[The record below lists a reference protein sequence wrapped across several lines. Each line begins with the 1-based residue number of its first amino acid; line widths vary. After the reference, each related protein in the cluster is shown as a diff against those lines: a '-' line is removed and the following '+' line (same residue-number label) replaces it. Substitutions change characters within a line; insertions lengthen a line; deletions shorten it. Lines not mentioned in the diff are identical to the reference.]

1 MENVV
6 IIPARGNSKGIK
18 KKNLLNFCSK
28 PLLYWSII
36 QAKKSKFKNHIY
48 ISSESDEIKKLCN
61 KMKVKFIKRPKKL
74 CSDTSSSESALI
86 HALKVI
92 GGKVKNIIFLQATSP
107 LRKPKDID
115 MAFNLFKKTKSDS
128 LMSAHKAEDFFDV
141 WKLKN
146 KKYIPMTIDYKN
158 RKPRQLFKEKHFLA
172 NGSIF
177 IFKKNILKK
186 FSNRLGGK
194 IMLYDM
200 EEWQSFQLD
209 NLKQKK
215 NMEMLFKSFLLKY
228 YV

>member
-1 MENVV
+1 
-6 IIPARGNSKGIK
+6 
-18 KKNLLNFCSK
+18 
-28 PLLYWSII
+28 
-36 QAKKSKFKNHIY
+36 
-48 ISSESDEIKKLCN
+48 
-61 KMKVKFIKRPKKL
+61 MKVKFIKRPKKL

-194 IMLYDM
+194 IMLYGM

>member
-146 KKYIPMTIDYKN
+146 EKYIPMTIDYKN
-158 RKPRQLFKEKHFLA
+158 RKPRQLYKEKHLLA

-194 IMLYDM
+194 IMLYGM

>member
-194 IMLYDM
+194 IMLYGM

>member
-36 QAKKSKFKNHIY
+36 QAKKSKFRNHIY

>member
-186 FSNRLGGK
+186 FNNRLGGK

-215 NMEMLFKSFLLKY
+215 IWKCYLKVFY
-228 YV
+228 

>member
-194 IMLYDM
+194 IMLYGM

-215 NMEMLFKSFLLKY
+215 IWKCYLKVFY
-228 YV
+228 

>member
-1 MENVV
+1 
-6 IIPARGNSKGIK
+6 
-18 KKNLLNFCSK
+18 
-28 PLLYWSII
+28 
-36 QAKKSKFKNHIY
+36 
-48 ISSESDEIKKLCN
+48 
-61 KMKVKFIKRPKKL
+61 
-74 CSDTSSSESALI
+74 
-86 HALKVI
+86 
-92 GGKVKNIIFLQATSP
+92 
-107 LRKPKDID
+107 
-115 MAFNLFKKTKSDS
+115 
-128 LMSAHKAEDFFDV
+128 
-141 WKLKN
+141 
-146 KKYIPMTIDYKN
+146 MTIDYKN

-194 IMLYDM
+194 IMLYGM